1 MAKRKPMGAAGDA
14 LFNRGTGMDA
24 LAAAA
29 GAPPPARGKGSKVKA
44 PRQEAS
50 PRVSQAPPAVAAAVE
65 PAPRYMVTTIRLRP
79 EHLEAL
85 RVAAIKRATTR
96 GAGKAD
102 ASEVLREILDGWM
115 ASGVQG

>member
-1 MAKRKPMGAAGDA
+1 MAKRKPMGAAGNA

-29 GAPPPARGKGSKVKA
+29 GAPAPARGKAPRAKA
-44 PRQEAS
+44 SRQEA
-50 PRVSQAPPAVAAAVE
+50 APAPTPPVAAAAVE

-102 ASEVLREILDGWM
+102 ASEVLREVLDRWM
-115 ASGVQG
+115 AESA